1 MTSDVS
7 RFYGKACM
15 ELGITNWRVTNGIL
29 NYQHNTIELSTIE
42 QKAQFFLDQEPI
54 RLLRIERNKLLAETD
69 WRMVKDY
76 KGTDQSS
83 WETYRQALRDLPATA
98 EPQLDS
104 QGNLTN
110 VDWPSCPENN

>member
-15 ELGITNWRVTNGIL
+15 ELGITNWRVTNGML
-29 NYQHNTIELSTIE
+29 NYQHNTIKLSTIE
-42 QKAQFFLDQEPI
+42 QKAQFFLEQEPMRI
-54 RLLRIERNKLLAETD
+54 LRQERNRRLAETD
-69 WRMVKDY
+69 WTQNRDVILANDVEWK
-76 KGTDQSS
+76 
-83 WETYRQALRDLPATA
+83 TYRKALRDFPTTA

-110 VDWPSCPENN
+110 VAWPEVPQ